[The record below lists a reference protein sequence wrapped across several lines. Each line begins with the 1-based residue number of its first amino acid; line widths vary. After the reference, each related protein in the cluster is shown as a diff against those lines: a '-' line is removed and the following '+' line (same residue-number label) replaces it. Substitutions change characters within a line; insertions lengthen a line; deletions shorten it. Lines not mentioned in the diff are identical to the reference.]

1 MKEEK
6 KGNEMSTKNKINN
19 LINDIQY
26 RLNKRSGLSMYNQN
40 KGNIDLNVFQSFGPA
55 GIPIDQN
62 LAYSKDLKSYPP
74 NLKFSPPYQ
83 YNNYINNANNIPS
96 QPLNDINLRNL
107 IKEEF
112 YNLILPFQTEFK
124 SRLTEVES
132 KQIKMEENTQRL
144 FNAQNMGNLNDNAK
158 IIGTYLY
165 SNIPKDSVDK
175 KSVEDIKVGFNTL
188 SEEFKKRTDSLK
200 NEIDSNISDV
210 SKRMEILE
218 KKIMEVENENKNKNK
233 NIEIKNYVEKN
244 MFDGIVNDLNEKQN
258 KIIQDNENNIR
269 NLSNQIDNINKS
281 ISQLKME
288 INKINGLDYSL
299 NSLRTDFGKI
309 TEDVSQIKYQVTPEI
324 INKINSID
332 FNSLKQQVSQN
343 EFKSLK
349 DNLNINET
357 NLNSIKTMAENCDKE
372 IYDLK
377 KKINN
382 VEQKQTLANK
392 NVENIQPLLNENVLE
407 KIKDINDKI
416 EELSKIKNDV
426 ESLNK
431 KVEENNKNKE
441 SNNNEN
447 NNEEKKEEEGELFV
461 GGSSRQQRNNKNIN
475 KSTNSNANLDEKSL
489 NLLKQLEKIN
499 LDELQKI
506 DFNNILVQISDL
518 SKENKSLSNKIE
530 EQNKTISEINERIKN
545 SKINSSVNKNILKEK
560 DPLTEFDLLDKDK
573 NAFNFNRREVNK
585 DFKPNILENKDPFS
599 RDMKFNDFDLNK
611 KNSKNSEFDNMINNK
626 DIYKTDLDKDK
637 DKDKRKDKNEKN
649 GIEDEYNDFDD
660 EFDDIDLGDAND
672 KQKDKKINSS
682 KPAFDIDIDIDNL
695 NKKDDLLGDFKI
707 GSDIYNKDKKN
718 TKNNF
723 DSYSGM
729 NILDQIMGAGGRR
742 NNDININ
749 SGGTF
754 ITGSLNKNVNDFM
767 DKPIDLDDEF
777 KTENKKDE
785 FKDKKNEEKQ
795 KEKKDKKNDDD
806 VFDEDFDDFDDI

>member
-1 MKEEK
+1 MK
-6 KGNEMSTKNKINN
+6 
-19 LINDIQY
+19 
-26 RLNKRSGLSMYNQN
+26 
-40 KGNIDLNVFQSFGPA
+40 
-55 GIPIDQN
+55 
-62 LAYSKDLKSYPP
+62 
-74 NLKFSPPYQ
+74 
-83 YNNYINNANNIPS
+83 
-96 QPLNDINLRNL
+96 
-107 IKEEF
+107 
-112 YNLILPFQTEFK
+112 QT
-124 SRLTEVES
+124 S
-132 KQIKMEENTQRL
+132 
-144 FNAQNMGNLNDNAK
+144 
-158 IIGTYLY
+158 
-165 SNIPKDSVDK
+165 
-175 KSVEDIKVGFNTL
+175 
-188 SEEFKKRTDSLK
+188 
-200 NEIDSNISDV
+200 
-210 SKRMEILE
+210 
-218 KKIMEVENENKNKNK
+218 
-233 NIEIKNYVEKN
+233 
-244 MFDGIVNDLNEKQN
+244 
-258 KIIQDNENNIR
+258 
-269 NLSNQIDNINKS
+269 
-281 ISQLKME
+281 
-288 INKINGLDYSL
+288 
-299 NSLRTDFGKI
+299 
-309 TEDVSQIKYQVTPEI
+309 
-324 INKINSID
+324 
-332 FNSLKQQVSQN
+332 
-343 EFKSLK
+343 
-349 DNLNINET
+349 
-357 NLNSIKTMAENCDKE
+357 ENCDKE

-431 KVEENNKNKE
+431 KIEESNKNKE
-441 SNNNEN
+441 SDNNEN

-461 GGSSRQQRNNKNIN
+461 GGSRRQQRNNKSTN

-499 LDELQKI
+499 LDELQKF
-506 DFNNILVQISDL
+506 DFNNILMQISDL

-545 SKINSSVNKNILKEK
+545 SKINSSVNNNILKEK
-560 DPLTEFDLLDKDK
+560 QKDPLTDFDLLDKDK

-585 DFKPNILENKDPFS
+585 DFKPKILENNDPFS

-611 KNSKNSEFDNMINNK
+611 KNSKNMEFDNMINNK
-626 DIYKTDLDKDK
+626 DIYKTDLDK

-672 KQKDKKINSS
+672 KQKDKKIDSS
-682 KPAFDIDIDIDNL
+682 RPAFDIDIDNL

-754 ITGSLNKNVNDFM
+754 ITGSLNKNTNDFM
-767 DKPIDLDDEF
+767 DKPLDLGDEF
-777 KTENKKDE
+777 KTENKKNE
-785 FKDKKNEEKQ
+785 FKDNKNEEKQ
-795 KEKKDKKNDDD
+795 KKKKDDKNDDD
-806 VFDEDFDDFDDI
+806 VFDDDFDDFDDI